1 MLLSILPKAFVDA
14 TVGPL
19 VHSITVLLVIDV
31 LAFELLFI
39 APNIFAATMHFS
51 ILPLS
56 YVVPSVLPLDYPVA
70 IYLVV
75 FPLTEVAR
83 PIWPH
88 VCSHSLLLAILVTTE
103 IL

>member
-88 VCSHSLLLAILVTTE
+88 VRSHSLLLAILVATE